1 MTLAVKDNIDTA
13 GIRTACGSRLF
24 ANHVPNS
31 DAPVVARLRQAGAVI
46 LGKAVMM
53 ELAFGVRSLD
63 AVAGQC
69 RNPWNSAHV
78 PGGSSGGS
86 AVAVGLDMC
95 TAALGTDTG
104 GSVRVPSAFCGV
116 AGLRPTFG
124 YVPNRGCLPVSV
136 TFDTIGPIARH
147 VSDLARVL
155 VAIAGFDFEDPLSAT
170 GPNATNLLRLVPD
183 VRGLRV
189 GLPRNFYFADV
200 DCEIDRAVR
209 EVGKVWPEQVLKSSR
224 SLLSMPKMRIKQR

>member
-1 MTLAVKDNIDTA
+1 MTQGHSALLATSEALERIERLNPHYCALATVTADDALRTAQQADTASVEGRWLGILHGMTLAVKDNIDTA

-86 AVAVGLDMC
+86 VW
-95 TAALGTDTG
+95 
-104 GSVRVPSAFCGV
+104 PSALTCAPQHLALTP
-116 AGLRPTFG
+116 AGPFVCRPHSAVSLVFG
-124 YVPNRGCLPVSV
+124 RRSV
-136 TFDTIGPIARH
+136 TFPT
-147 VSDLARVL
+147 
-155 VAIAGFDFEDPLSAT
+155 
-170 GPNATNLLRLVPD
+170 
-183 VRGLRV
+183 V
-189 GLPRNFYFADV
+189 GA
-200 DCEIDRAVR
+200 
-209 EVGKVWPEQVLKSSR
+209 
-224 SLLSMPKMRIKQR
+224 